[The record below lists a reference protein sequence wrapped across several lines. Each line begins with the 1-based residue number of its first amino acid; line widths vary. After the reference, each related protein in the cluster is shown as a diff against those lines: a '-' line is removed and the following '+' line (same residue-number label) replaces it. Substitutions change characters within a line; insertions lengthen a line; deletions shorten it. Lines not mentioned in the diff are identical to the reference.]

1 MLKIRQLVLLFLCG
15 FYPLIFAQELFE
27 FFNQN
32 EAFKRAYI
40 GICIVDIET
49 GKEVYNLHA
58 EHYFVPASLQKIPLS
73 AVAISL
79 LGNDFRFSTDLKYQG
94 SIENGIL
101 HGDLLIR
108 GGGDPTFSLDDMN
121 RWKEQLTKEGIHK
134 IDGKILLDASCFETV
149 MASPY
154 WYFEDLGNYYGAG
167 ASALTINQNSYRIT
181 FKPASREG
189 DPAEVVKIDPPI
201 PQLNIHN
208 EVTTGP
214 KGSGDQVVVFGSEY
228 SPIQFYR
235 GTVPIDQP
243 SFTVKAAIP
252 NPPLFCGQYLLGQ
265 IEAVK
270 GIETLLQPMNH
281 SSWRLLSRKESPS
294 LKEIIAEM
302 NQFSINLYAE
312 HLLKMIGSGSALKGA
327 KISETFLKDLGI
339 PTQFKDGAG
348 IARNNLITPKGF
360 ALLLCKIRK
369 EPLYQSIYDSF
380 PEPGKPGS
388 LRFFSEIPETSLR
401 AKTGSMS
408 NTFNLGGYLLLS
420 SGKEVAFSI
429 FCNNYKGSLSEIKN
443 EMQLFLSAF
452 AKLKN

>member
-1 MLKIRQLVLLFLCG
+1 MMKIRQLVLLFLCC
-15 FYPLIFAQELFE
+15 FYSLTFAQELSG

-49 GKEVYNLHA
+49 GKEIYDLHA

-79 LGNDFRFSTDLKYQG
+79 LGDDFRFSTDLKYQG
-94 SIENGIL
+94 TIENGIL

-108 GGGDPTFSLDDMN
+108 GGGDPTLSLDDMN
-121 RWKEQLTKEGIHK
+121 RWKEQVLKEGIHK
-134 IDGKILLDASCFETV
+134 IDGKILIDTSCFETV

-181 FKPASREG
+181 FKPGNREG

-243 SFTVKAAIP
+243 LFTVKGAIP
-252 NPPLFCGQYLLGQ
+252 NPPLFCGQYFLGQ
-265 IEAVK
+265 IEALK
-270 GIETLLQPMNH
+270 GIEMLLQPINH
-281 SSWRLLSRKESPS
+281 TSWKLLSRKESPS

-327 KISETFLKDLGI
+327 KVSEAFLK
-339 PTQFKDGAG
+339 
-348 IARNNLITPKGF
+348 NLRDPYAI
-360 ALLLCKIRK
+360 
-369 EPLYQSIYDSF
+369 
-380 PEPGKPGS
+380 
-388 LRFFSEIPETSLR
+388 
-401 AKTGSMS
+401 
-408 NTFNLGGYLLLS
+408 
-420 SGKEVAFSI
+420 
-429 FCNNYKGSLSEIKN
+429 
-443 EMQLFLSAF
+443 
-452 AKLKN
+452 